1 MSNKRKR
8 SRVVSSTLDTPST
21 SPSTDT
27 HTTTC
32 TNNNSRRLRAA
43 HTVTLRTSNRSHQR
57 RSTQLSSHTGV
68 LYSEPIVETTT
79 LLDGLDG
86 DDATDDAT
94 DDVDGN
100 WVDVVAEDEPADG
113 PKRPPVRV
121 NFMLNTRKS

>member
-1 MSNKRKR
+1 M
-8 SRVVSSTLDTPST
+8 
-21 SPSTDT
+21 
-27 HTTTC
+27 
-32 TNNNSRRLRAA
+32 
-43 HTVTLRTSNRSHQR
+43 
-57 RSTQLSSHTGV
+57 
-68 LYSEPIVETTT
+68 ETTT